1 MKKAIENSLY
11 AIKYIKKYHSSY
23 FYTNI
28 LLSFS
33 ESFVAVL
40 TVLSTRFILNA
51 FTSKRTFNDIYFVII
66 LLALVNIIDGIIR
79 SFVKYKIT
87 PKATQNIRARMQRD
101 LFAKAANINP
111 ACYDTNSFYDKYC
124 LALQNSENRVLAVL
138 NELNAFIS
146 AVLKS
151 FSLLLIVLALQPWLI
166 LIVVVLVIWNLFFS
180 IKNSK
185 YTYEYSL
192 SIVPSQRKMSYIN
205 RVFYVKKYSQELRT
219 TKIKEVLLNRF
230 EENLKEINK
239 QIDYFSKF
247 LLRIQLV
254 QINFQVLINN
264 FILIVLAKQIFS
276 GTLGIGD
283 FFALTTSVSQLV
295 AGFQDI
301 FKTIPHLYENSLY
314 IQNYRDFFPW
324 NLKINLKIKFH
335 AKILKC

>member
-138 NELNAFIS
+138 NGLNAFIS

-166 LIVVVLVIWNLFFS
+166 LIVVVLVIWNLF
-180 IKNSK
+180 
-185 YTYEYSL
+185 L
-192 SIVPSQRKMSYIN
+192 A
-205 RVFYVKKYSQELRT
+205 
-219 TKIKEVLLNRF
+219 
-230 EENLKEINK
+230 LKTANTHM
-239 QIDYFSKF
+239 
-247 LLRIQLV
+247 
-254 QINFQVLINN
+254 N
-264 FILIVLAKQIFS
+264 ILYL
-276 GTLGIGD
+276 
-283 FFALTTSVSQLV
+283 
-295 AGFQDI
+295 
-301 FKTIPHLYENSLY
+301 
-314 IQNYRDFFPW
+314 
-324 NLKINLKIKFH
+324 
-335 AKILKC
+335 